1 MSRFIVGTGRCGST
15 LLSRMLAI
23 SPEVLSL
30 FEFFTGLDGAQRF
43 DPSPIDGERFAELV
57 TAEQP
62 FVTAVVRRGYEVEEI
77 VYPFERGRY
86 RRGDPLPWL
95 LVTMIPRLTD
105 EPDALFSELE
115 HFARSRPTAAP
126 ADHYRALFDWL
137 SAKMGRT
144 CWIERSGS
152 SVEYAADLDRL
163 FPEARFVHLHR
174 DGAEVALSMREH
186 HAYRL
191 PIALLYDA
199 PVADGRRPSEMEA
212 VDVNCVPTADDP
224 ISLILQARPSAEYY
238 GRYWSEQIVR
248 GHEGLCRIAGE
259 RFMDCSFEELVR
271 EPRRELAKIAGFFG
285 IAEGSWIEK
294 AARMV
299 RGLPPLRAG
308 RLDPN
313 ERARLEE
320 ACAPGRSLISG
331 AL

>member
-15 LLSRMLAI
+15 LLSRMLAM

-43 DPSPIDGERFAELV
+43 DAAPIDGERFADLV

-62 FVTAVVRRGYEVEEI
+62 FVTAVVRREYEVEEI

-86 RRGDPLPWL
+86 RRGDTLPWL

-105 EPDALFSELE
+105 EPDALFAELE
-115 HFARSRPTAAP
+115 QFARSRPTAAP
-126 ADHYRALFDWL
+126 ADHYHALFDWL
-137 SAKMGRT
+137 TGKIGRK

-152 SVEYAADLDRL
+152 SVEYAADLYRL

-212 VDVNCVPTADDP
+212 VDVNCTPSADDP

-238 GRYWSEQIVR
+238 GRYWSDQIVR
-248 GHEGLCRIAGE
+248 GYAGISRIAGE
-259 RFMDCSFEELVR
+259 RFMECSFEELVR

-285 IAEGSWIEK
+285 IGDGAWIDE

-299 RGLPPLRAG
+299 RGVPPLRAG
-308 RLDPN
+308 TLDAA